1 MHKNK
6 YNKLCKTNEK
16 ITIEW
21 KMIDEKTKKT
31 YIWFNET
38 IRNKR
43 DKRKRYDEKRTG
55 SISNRNSLLV
65 HAEILRLSDRIYHR
79 TEGYHK
85 KENSKYPI

>member
-31 YIWFNET
+31 YIGFNET

-43 DKRKRYDEKRTG
+43 NERKRYDEKRTG
-55 SISNRNSLLV
+55 SISNRNYDCNPDGSR
-65 HAEILRLSDRIYHR
+65 AYRMRKQYGR
-79 TEGYHK
+79 
-85 KENSKYPI
+85 